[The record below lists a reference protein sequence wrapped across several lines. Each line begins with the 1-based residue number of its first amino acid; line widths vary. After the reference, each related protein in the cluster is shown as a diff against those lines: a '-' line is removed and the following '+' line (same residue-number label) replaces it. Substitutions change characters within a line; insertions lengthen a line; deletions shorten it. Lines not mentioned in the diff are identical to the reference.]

1 MKTRLILLL
10 MVSLLFGTS
19 NLSAQSIAYK
29 LATLEKGGYVSEDD
43 KLVKRFDNLLTQLDK
58 KYKLNEQQIGD
69 MTYKLKEL
77 LKEKGIDC
85 SMIKVMEGANKVKIK
100 TYAEYLGYYLTLR
113 EKGYNHDDTIESLK
127 LL

>member
-1 MKTRLILLL
+1 MKTKLILLL
-10 MVSLLFGTS
+10 MASLLFGTS

-58 KYKLNEQQIGD
+58 KYKVNEQQIGD

-77 LKEKGIDC
+77 LKEKGIEGN
-85 SMIKVMEGANKVKIK
+85 MIKIMEGANQVKIK